1 MEQALSKL
9 WEKYRGRMATEELNG
24 ILERGICYSEIKE
37 AHRILVTGMNPSFR
51 EGDPNRE
58 KYDVPFNYQD
68 VVKSGEDRYFTS
80 FDKLFPAEFQRE
92 VAYLDLLNIRE
103 TDQATTWKFIK
114 DPQGLELFAG
124 NLRLAQLLI
133 EQVVR
138 PRLIM
143 VKNKGAWGL
152 WGKEATA
159 EENIW
164 MGYRFER
171 VAGFDALPC
180 GEVLR
185 ITGLIDHP
193 GRVTYNDL
201 KETNLQGT
209 LVLFTRHFQY
219 CKAEELPTPE
229 LMAELCRKIG

>member
-1 MEQALSKL
+1 MEQPLLNL
-9 WEKYRGRMATEELNG
+9 WAAYRGQMATEELNG

-51 EGDPNRE
+51 QGDPACKEYVSR
-58 KYDVPFNYQD
+58 YDYQAI
-68 VVKSGEDRYFTS
+68 VKDGEDRYFTS
-80 FDKLFPAEFQRE
+80 FDKLFPAECRRE

-103 TDQATTWKFIK
+103 TNQQAVWKFCK
-114 DPQGLELFAG
+114 DPQGLQLVAN
-124 NLRLAQLLI
+124 NLRINQLFI

-152 WGKEATA
+152 WGKDATA
-159 EENIW
+159 DANIW

-171 VAGFDALPC
+171 VEGFEQLPC

-193 GRVTYNDL
+193 DRVTYNDL
-201 KETNLQGT
+201 KETNLRGT
-209 LVLFTRHFQY
+209 LVLFTNHFQY
-219 CKAEELPTPE
+219 CSAAQLPTPE
-229 LMAELCRKIG
+229 LLAELCGEIG

>member
-1 MEQALSKL
+1 MEQALLKL
-9 WEKYRGRMATEELNG
+9 WAAYREQMTTEELNG

-51 EGDPNRE
+51 KGDPACKEYVSR
-58 KYDVPFNYQD
+58 YDYQA
-68 VVKSGEDRYFTS
+68 VVKGGKDRYFTT
-80 FDKLFPAEFQRE
+80 FDKLFPAEFRRE

-103 TDQATTWKFIK
+103 TNQRTTWKFIK
-114 DPQGLELFAG
+114 NPKGLELFAA
-124 NLRLAQLLI
+124 NLRLTQLLI
-133 EQVVR
+133 EQTVR

-152 WGKEATA
+152 WGKDATA

-171 VAGFDALPC
+171 VEGFDDLPC
-180 GEVLR
+180 GELLR

-193 GRVTYNDL
+193 DRVTYNDL
-201 KETNLQGT
+201 KETNLRGA
-209 LVLFTRHFQY
+209 LVLFTNHFQY
-219 CKAEELPTPE
+219 CAAGKRPTPE
-229 LMAELCRKIG
+229 LMAELCKKIG

>member
-1 MEQALSKL
+1 MKQALLKL
-9 WEKYRGRMATEELNG
+9 WEKYRGQMATEELNG
-24 ILERGICYSEIKE
+24 ILERGICYSEIKK

-51 EGDPNRE
+51 KDDPACNE
-58 KYDVPFNYQD
+58 KVVRFNYQD
-68 VVKSGEDRYFTS
+68 VVKGGEDHYFTS
-80 FDKLFPAEFQRE
+80 FDKLFPAEFRQE

-103 TDQATTWKFIK
+103 TEQNTTWKFIK
-114 DPQGLELFAG
+114 DSKGLELFAE
-124 NLRLAQLLI
+124 NLRLTQLFI

-138 PRLIM
+138 PQLIM

-152 WGKEATA
+152 WGKNATA

-185 ITGLIDHP
+185 ITSLIDHP
-193 GRVTYNDL
+193 DRVTYNDL
-201 KETNLQGT
+201 KETNLRGT
-209 LVLFTRHFQY
+209 LVLFTQHFQY
-219 CKAEELPTPE
+219 CKAEERPTPE
-229 LMAELCRKIG
+229 LIAELCKAI